1 MTNRFTEEFAN
12 NIAAA
17 LPGNWRADVS
27 TAFVYKEAI
36 IFTREDGMHF
46 MLSRLPTGTGSNV
59 RYEARALTMRDDDNQ
74 IIDHLV
80 MTNDGWKRNASE
92 VGRLPEPNWGNPMD
106 KMDEVKI
113 ADVLVRRLL
122 REFEEIFA
130 VSNEARIKTNE
141 MIARR
146 RETVNDLG
154 RKGFTLTAGS
164 KERMYRVGEV
174 GSDVTV
180 RLGGKIDMKGPFY
193 GLSVDQVVRIMDI
206 VNEGK

>member
-1 MTNRFTEEFAN
+1 MTKRFTDEFAN

-46 MLSRLPTGTGSNV
+46 MLSRIPTGTGSNI
-59 RYEARALTMRDDDNQ
+59 RYEARALTMRDDDNG
-74 IIDHLV
+74 IVDHIV
-80 MTNDGWKRNASE
+80 MAEDGWKRNASE
-92 VGRLPEPNWGNPMD
+92 VGRLPEPNWGNPME

-130 VSNEARIKTNE
+130 TSNEARIKMNE
-141 MIARR
+141 SIAQR
-146 RETVNDLG
+146 RETVGYLEFW
-154 RKGFTLTAGS
+154 GFTLTSGT

-193 GLSVDQVVRIMDI
+193 GLSVDQVSRILAI
-206 VNEGK
+206 VNEEK